1 MVELMIY
8 HGDPM
13 VGIPLLVDQP
23 GNIAHI
29 KARKAAV
36 RLNLNTMS
44 STDLLNAL
52 NYKENAMWLSTI
64 HHDQLLKP
72 LDGAVLWTEFVT
84 RHKGAEHLRPAC
96 YNLTCFQDHSLDVIG
111 FLLAC
116 VVIATFC
123 VIKCC
128 LFCCQKF
135 KKENKKK
142 TGMNHKEKKET
153 KLRAVLLPDKRH
165 V

>member
-44 STDLLNAL
+44 STDLLN
-52 NYKENAMWLSTI
+52 T
-64 HHDQLLKP
+64 LK
-72 LDGAVLWTEFVT
+72 W
-84 RHKGAEHLRPAC
+84 
-96 YNLTCFQDHSLDVIG
+96 VINDSSRVQF
-111 FLLAC
+111 FLLDT
-116 VVIATFC
+116 ISREML
-123 VIKCC
+123 IWRSGE
-128 LFCCQKF
+128 QKW
-135 KKENKKK
+135 
-142 TGMNHKEKKET
+142 
-153 KLRAVLLPDKRH
+153 VLTWTQLWVRSAQCFEDSH
-165 V
+165 Q